1 MSKLYGVDKNNRPV
15 IMSRLYR
22 ETRTRNHY
30 GGAIIE
36 SYLANKLIIAPLM
49 NHNLSKISL
58 GNEKI
63 SDPKL
68 LYALILTRYQKD
80 LLNFKVQGGRTYGK
94 DIIELAEQINGK
106 YPLDPS
112 IKIYKRSPVA
122 ETGTQIFDC
131 QENNIHYPEGD
142 EYFFKIL
149 HSEQFKSAF
158 TSYFPEEVYYKTKK
172 FSESQSAYK
181 LMPWYP
187 LIAATKILLDV
198 KTGRYMNEEFTG
210 QYFNSDNRVQ
220 SVQKSIS
227 QSKKLDI
234 ILNYFKTA
242 KISLVND
249 KMLQITDFAVSV
261 FDENARLIPLV
272 NSPGNRYIG
281 YTVESN
287 KQNLQIKFQC
297 KTDSEV
303 SIFLSCNNVMA
314 DNKKLPIQLDYTYLS
329 INGNDIISDR
339 RITVT
344 GDAPAFFKMRVNSNE
359 IYNVVLRWEIYNYSD
374 QEFLNLITTMM
385 TDDVSYNL

>member
-1 MSKLYGVDKNNRPV
+1 
-15 IMSRLYR
+15 
-22 ETRTRNHY
+22 
-30 GGAIIE
+30 
-36 SYLANKLIIAPLM
+36 M

-210 QYFNSDNRVQ
+210 QYFNLDNKVQ
-220 SVQKSIS
+220 SVQKSSS
-227 QSKKLDI
+227 QSKKLDM
-234 ILNYFKTA
+234 ILNYFKSARIYLT
-242 KISLVND
+242 NNN
-249 KMLQITDFAVSV
+249 MLQLSDFAVGVS
-261 FDENARLIPLV
+261 DENSRLMPLV
-272 NSPGNRYIG
+272 NAPGNKYIG
-281 YTVESN
+281 YTFESI
-287 KQNLQIKFQC
+287 KQNLQIRFQC
-297 KTDSEV
+297 KANAEI
-303 SIFLSCNNVMA
+303 SIFLGCKDAIA

-329 INGNDIISDR
+329 INGNVIISDKK
-339 RITVT
+339 IVAN
-344 GDAPAFFKMRVNSNE
+344 GDAPFVFRMKVNGNE
-359 IYNVVLRWEIYNYSD
+359 IYDVILRWEIHNYSD
-374 QEFLNLITTMM
+374 QEFLSLITTMM
-385 TDDVSYNL
+385 NDNVSYNLS